1 MFLLKQKLSANSKS
15 NSPPVVLQLYKL
27 HGNWGA
33 LCMDGSGTEIGF
45 QYPDVGNVLIDLF
58 KKKQNHYEIS
68 PGPTIRIRSYGE
80 CAVWSD
86 YFCDHP
92 NENKTL
98 DESSQELLCPEKHK
112 EYVLNLVCQ
121 GNGYVLIDN
130 ETGMFVTFLSQ
141 LEESLQKDFLSLC
154 KKYKV

>member
-1 MFLLKQKLSANSKS
+1 MFLLKQIPLNNPKDKR
-15 NSPPVVLQLYKL
+15 SPAVFQLYKL

-33 LCMDGSGTEIGF
+33 LCMNGSGTEIGF

-58 KKKQNHYEIS
+58 KKTQHHYEIF
-68 PGPTIRIRSYGE
+68 PGPTVRVCSYGDN
-80 CAVWSD
+80 AVWSD
-86 YFCDHP
+86 YFCNHP
-92 NENKTL
+92 TENKTL
-98 DESSQELLCPEKHK
+98 DESTQKLLCPEKHK

-141 LEESLQKDFLSLC
+141 LEESLQKDLLLLC
-154 KKYKV
+154 DKYKV